1 MASDGYDSSSSRR
14 SGPYGSDPG
23 DIANLAPSQS
33 TAPTLPS
40 NLSNQQLLEML
51 KASQINQQKL
61 DNQLKELKIDYGE
74 LEVVNK
80 STKKSRA
87 ARGSLQGESLE
98 ISQAGGRFSVF
109 GELWVSKTT
118 LGIPLP
124 EGLDPLDPSRYN
136 DPAGGSDAHALA
148 LADDDRSET
157 FKDTFL
163 TQLNQERA
171 NSVHSAR
178 IYASQLFDGLNLC
191 PGLFARKFDRM
202 TSPELQNLLGNPRKP
217 GVTYPSFPRLIY
229 PNYDAT
235 SNCPYRSMALIKFL
249 RIKLYGPS
257 SIDDETI
264 AKRATKGVVWDVD
277 GATLG
282 MIAMAA
288 TVLMYACSPDQTFSE
303 KSLGPSRISWGQCF
317 KCHKR
322 AILSFPT
329 AHRNDLLSWYNKV
342 LFRKDPDPDII
353 SGLPSTNGLGGYDE
367 DLEDLVSGLDQA
379 SVESPSGSPVIQP
392 DPQLPAVPH
401 SPSPAPSSCQM
412 EQPEPEE
419 FAEADKPLDKPQN
432 VARCYESR
440 PPTLRTVGQRN
451 RLAGRRLPV
460 AQTPLAGS
468 YGALGRPSGVVWTH
482 DGMIT

>member
-1 MASDGYDSSSSRR
+1 MASNGYDSPSSRQ

-33 TAPTLPS
+33 TASTFPS
-40 NLSNQQLLEML
+40 NLSNQQLFEML
-51 KASQINQQKL
+51 KASQIHQQEL

-74 LEVVNK
+74 LEAANK
-80 STKKSRA
+80 TTKKSRA
-87 ARGSLQGESLE
+87 AKGKLQGETLE

-124 EGLDPLDPSRYN
+124 EGLDPLDPSRYS
-136 DPAGGSDAHALA
+136 DPAGGSDARAVIAELYRDLKPHLQLA
-148 LADDDRSET
+148 LADEDRSET

-163 TQLNQERA
+163 AQLNQERA

-178 IYASQLFDGLNLC
+178 IFASQLFDGLNLRQS
-191 PGLFARKFDRM
+191 LFARKFDRT

-235 SNCPYRSMALIKFL
+235 SNRPYRSMALIKFL
-249 RIKLYGPS
+249 RIKLFGPS
-257 SIDDETI
+257 SIEDETI

-277 GATLG
+277 GATPG

-288 TVLMYACSPDQTFSE
+288 TVLTYVCSPDQTFSE

-322 AILSFPT
+322 AILSLPT

-342 LFRKDPDPDII
+342 LFEKDSDELI
-353 SGLPSTNGLGGYDE
+353 SSSNGPGGFDE

-419 FAEADKPLDKPQN
+419 FAEADKPSDEPQN
-432 VARCYESR
+432 VARPR
-440 PPTLRTVGQRN
+440 AQPKNNKPTARKSN
-451 RLAGRRLPV
+451 RKPAKK
-460 AQTPLAGS
+460 
-468 YGALGRPSGVVWTH
+468 
-482 DGMIT
+482 